1 LLETLATKFGLPPHD
16 DKYAEECMNCGIGG
30 DLLCCEY
37 CENVTHGHCLGFTT
51 NLDEVAF
58 VCKEC
63 IIDIAKHIEGEEE
76 EQKSFRLFLQK
87 LDKMPVKDRYKLLET
102 LATKFGLPP
111 HDDEYAEECMN
122 CGIGGDLLCC
132 EYCKNVTHGHCLGFT
147 TNLDEV
153 AFACKECIID
163 IAKLKDAWDRDEAKR
178 KIASQNK

>member
-1 LLETLATKFGLPPHD
+1 
-16 DKYAEECMNCGIGG
+16 
-30 DLLCCEY
+30 
-37 CENVTHGHCLGFTT
+37 
-51 NLDEVAF
+51 
-58 VCKEC
+58 
-63 IIDIAKHIEGEEE
+63 
-76 EQKSFRLFLQK
+76 
-87 LDKMPVKDRYKLLET
+87 
-102 LATKFGLPP
+102 
-111 HDDEYAEECMN
+111 MN